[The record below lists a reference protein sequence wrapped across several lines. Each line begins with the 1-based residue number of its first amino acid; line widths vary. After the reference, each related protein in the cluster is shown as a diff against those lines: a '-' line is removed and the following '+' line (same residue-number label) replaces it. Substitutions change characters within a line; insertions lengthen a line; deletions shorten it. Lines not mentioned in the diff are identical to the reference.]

1 MTSSPNSPKENSPV
15 SQGNVTPTNENE
27 SLNVELS
34 FPVLDYVNEIRFK
47 HGIKLE
53 EYNRY
58 HNFCSR
64 KLHNLRKQL
73 KPLPTKS
80 NKYVHEEFPVPL
92 NDNRYLEILTVR
104 CERSWSHGMDLKS
117 KCETST
123 MNNNRG
129 RHYYMRK
136 FGKAY
141 RLSVL
146 LLEYSQKYANNRT
159 VNNAK
164 VYKNFM
170 QGVLKY
176 EQEKFEEA
184 HQCLSAYSSVMEQK
198 LRATSGYKSSEG
210 YASQLSQLNA
220 LVKMCTFHM
229 KVIGKKI
236 STTQLSQHE
245 DSNAQLIMVRKTEEN
260 NYVVH
265 CRGVAVPLESQLLPQ
280 KILDALDS
288 IDKLHLTETLLSS
301 FNGPEDLSKKL
312 NDEVT
317 SKFTKQELL
326 NNYDEVTSLFNGCS
340 EDVYSEL
347 MSNMENQDQ
356 VRKLEDSL
364 RIMKSLLEVEKHLV
378 LLTLTLNEL
387 LCEGKEPLPN
397 SSEGM
402 RYANILKQHLASLIE
417 DTTLGTSFLVPNEV
431 LRTVNAL
438 LLSIHS
444 FRKGDLKEGM
454 ALVHWSN
461 SRSMMNFEIPERQ
474 KNRLLWRCI
483 VSFGNLQSMCSLV
496 SSRYYQRL
504 FALFA
509 REKESKELKEDE
521 DVMDIFNIE
530 KNLVFC
536 RPLLFDLAFIYYEPP
551 DLHTGTRFKGK
562 LEELIRSIRSKKHT
576 FITVELRG

>member
-1 MTSSPNSPKENSPV
+1 MSSSLNSPKSTSPV

-27 SLNVELS
+27 GLTVELS

-53 EYNRY
+53 EYKRY

-92 NDNRYLEILTVR
+92 NDKRYLEILTVR

-123 MNNNRG
+123 MNNSRG

-146 LLEYSQKYANNRT
+146 LLEYSQKYGNNRT

-170 QGVLKY
+170 EGVLRY

-198 LRATSGYKSSEG
+198 LRATSGQKASEG
-210 YASQLSQLNA
+210 YNSQLSQLNA
-220 LVKMCTFHM
+220 MVKMCSFHM

-236 STTQLSQHE
+236 ATTQKSQHE

-265 CRGVAVPLESQLLPQ
+265 CRGVEVPLESQLLPQ
-280 KILDALDS
+280 KVMDALDS
-288 IDKLHLTETLLSS
+288 IDKLHLTEELLSS
-301 FNGPEDLSKKL
+301 LSGAEDLPRRLSE
-312 NDEVT
+312 EVT

-347 MSNMENQDQ
+347 MSNMENQEQ

-387 LCEGKEPLPN
+387 LCEVGHEPLPN

-417 DTTLGTSFLVPNEV
+417 DATFGTNFLAPNEV
-431 LRTVNAL
+431 VRTVNAL
-438 LLSIHS
+438 LLSVHS
-444 FRKGDLKEGM
+444 FRNGDLKEGM
-454 ALVHWSN
+454 ALAHWSN
-461 SRSMMNFEIPERQ
+461 SRSTMNLEAPERQ
-474 KNRLLWRCI
+474 RNRLLWRCI

-496 SSRYYQRL
+496 SNRYYQRL

-509 REKESKELKEDE
+509 RERERESAEANEDE
-521 DVMDIFNIE
+521 AVMDIFNIE
-530 KNLVFC
+530 KKLVFC

-562 LEELIRSIRSKKHT
+562 LEDSQDALGVRNILSS
-576 FITVELRG
+576 LWN

>member
-1 MTSSPNSPKENSPV
+1 MASSPNSPKANSLS
-15 SQGNVTPTNENE
+15 SQGNITPTNENE
-27 SLNVELS
+27 GMLVELS

-58 HNFCSR
+58 RNFCSR

-73 KPLPTKS
+73 KPAPSKS

-146 LLEYSQKYANNRT
+146 LLEYSQKYANNKT

-170 QGVLKY
+170 EGVLRY
-176 EQEKFEEA
+176 EQERFEEA

-198 LRATSGYKSSEG
+198 LRAISREKGSEG
-210 YASQLSQLNA
+210 YAAQVSQLNA
-220 LVKMCTFHM
+220 MVKMCTFHM

-236 STTQLSQHE
+236 STTQTNQHE
-245 DSNAQLIMVRKTEEN
+245 DINAQLIMVRKTEEN
-260 NYVVH
+260 NYVVY

-301 FNGPEDLSKKL
+301 FNGGEDLSRSL
-312 NDEVT
+312 NEEVT

-347 MSNMENQDQ
+347 MSNIENQDQ

-364 RIMKSLLEVEKHLV
+364 RLMKSLLEVEKHLV

-387 LCEGKEPLPN
+387 LCEAYEPLPN

-417 DTTLGTSFLVPNEV
+417 DPTLGTSFLVPNEV
-431 LRTVNAL
+431 VRTVNAL
-438 LLSIHS
+438 LLSVHS

-454 ALVHWSN
+454 SLVHWSN
-461 SRSMMNFEIPERQ
+461 SRSMMNFDTPERQ

-483 VSFGNLQSMCSLV
+483 VSFSNLQAMCSLV

-509 REKESKELKEDE
+509 REKESKDLKEDE

-551 DLHTGTRFKGK
+551 DLHTGTRFKGVRNI
-562 LEELIRSIRSKKHT
+562 LSSLWN
-576 FITVELRG
+576 